1 MPIKTLK
8 IHRLKWINIS
18 SLSGEDVKYLEKKF
32 RFHPLD
38 LKDCLEGVQQPK
50 MDVYRNYLF
59 MIFHFPVFDSEKQR
73 VSIRSLNVFLGKNF
87 LITITSDSDELLGDL
102 FSKMRKTAKRAIRH
116 DPFKN
121 NAGYLLYKIIDS
133 RYHKSLPVINEMAHY
148 LNEVEEEVYSNR
160 NKEAT
165 ANLAIIRRNI
175 LNLRSILE
183 PQLKMVDK
191 LVNIKN
197 PALSDKLPVYFD
209 DVHDYLANMWS
220 ALENYRDTIDSL
232 YNTNESFINQKTNEV
247 IKTLTIISVALLPM
261 TLIAS
266 IYGMNV
272 EGLPFAEH
280 PIGLWLV
287 FLLMAG
293 IVFGTIYFA
302 RKNDII

>member
-1 MPIKTLK
+1 MPIKSLK

-18 SLSGEDVKYLEKKF
+18 SLSGEDVKYLEKNF

-50 MDVYRNYLF
+50 LDIYRDYLF
-59 MIFHFPVFDSEKQR
+59 IIFHFPIFDPEKQR
-73 VSIRSLNVFLGKNF
+73 ISIQSLNVFLGTNY
-87 LITITSDSDELLGDL
+87 LITITRDSDELLGDI
-102 FSKMRKTAKRAIRH
+102 FSKMRKTAKRVVRY
-116 DPFKN
+116 DQLKN
-121 NAGYLLYKIIDS
+121 NSGYLLYKIIDS
-133 RYHKSLPVINEMAHY
+133 RYHKSLPIINEMGRY
-148 LNEVEEEVYSNR
+148 LDEVEEEVYSNK
-160 NKEAT
+160 NKEVT
-165 ANLAIIRRNI
+165 LNLAVIRRNI
-175 LNLRSILE
+175 FNLRRILE
-183 PQLKMVDK
+183 PQLKMVEK

-197 PALSDKLPVYFD
+197 PAIADKLPVYFD
-209 DVHDYLANMWS
+209 DVHDYLVNMWS

-247 IKTLTIISVALLPM
+247 IKMLTIISVALLPM

-280 PIGLWLV
+280 PIGLWLI

-293 IVFGTIYFA
+293 IVFGSIYFA
-302 RKNDII
+302 KKNDII